1 MLASVSND
9 FANLERYELQAVK
22 SVALK
27 VTPVTKTDSV
37 TEKHEFEL
45 DGIKMPN
52 VTTTTHLGMKRST
65 TITKTAEE
73 NVQVNISKAR
83 ITVYSLLSAGLHG
96 HNGLDPQTSLHITRI
111 YVLHS
116 PSQSFYMDLNLSYQT
131 RH

>member
-9 FANLERYELQAVK
+9 LANLERYELQAVK

-37 TEKHEFEL
+37 TEKHEFEQ

-52 VTTTTHLGMKRST
+52 VTTTTHLGIKRST

-83 ITVYSLLSAGLHG
+83 KTLYTVYYQLVC
-96 HNGLDPQTSLHITRI
+96 TVI
-111 YVLHS
+111 
-116 PSQSFYMDLNLSYQT
+116 MD
-131 RH
+131 